1 MELTEEQKEIIDYN
15 LEKNSVLK
23 IIAFAGTGKTTTL
36 VEYAKARPHTR
47 FLYISFNKSVQI
59 EAASKFPKNVT
70 CKTAHSLA
78 WWGFGNKHKDRLVP
92 SFKANTVKDVL
103 DLDSYE
109 DGKFTID
116 TLINYLVSADPKVS
130 KRHIPHTAR
139 QHYEYLKEA
148 EMPNFVDLANRLGR
162 LMCDGSDDQ
171 IGMLHDGYL
180 KLYQLS
186 KPLLKY
192 DVIFLDEA
200 QDINPVI
207 AEIALKQNAGRI
219 IVGDSHQQIYSFRG
233 ARDMMRK
240 VKASKTLYL
249 TNSFRFD
256 NNIARVA
263 NMILQTFKDEDNKV
277 VGLKKKTKSTF
288 SKGYTVIA
296 RTNAAIFSEAAK
308 LYVKNKIAFV
318 GGISGYR
325 FERIVDVYYLDSNKK
340 DNIKDPYIRCFHD
353 FEDLKDYAKATEDWE
368 IMGVCRVVEEY
379 GKRIP
384 KLVEKITDA
393 AVDMNKAKILLT
405 TGHKA
410 KGLEWANVHITSDFP
425 DLVEDGEIIETS
437 SLEPDEFNL
446 IYVAVTRSMGGL
458 RFQPGSSIADFI
470 IEAKKQTKEKVV
482 GQ

>member
-1 MELTEEQKEIIDYN
+1 M
-15 LEKNSVLK
+15 
-23 IIAFAGTGKTTTL
+23 
-36 VEYAKARPHTR
+36 EYAKARPTTR
-47 FLYISFNKSVQI
+47 FIYISFNKSVQI
-59 EAASKFPKNVT
+59 EAALKFPQNVT

-78 WWGFGNKHKDRLVP
+78 WWGFGDKHKDRLVP

-103 DLDSYE
+103 ELDSYE
-109 DGKFTID
+109 DAKFTID
-116 TLINYLVSADPKVS
+116 TLINYLVSAAPKVS
-130 KRHIPHTAR
+130 KRHIPGAAR
-139 QHYEYLKEA
+139 QHYEYLKES

-162 LMCDGSDDQ
+162 LMCDGSDER

-186 KPLLKY
+186 KPKLRY

-200 QDINPVI
+200 QDINPVM
-207 AEIALKQNAGRI
+207 AEIALKQSTGRI

-249 TNSFRFD
+249 THSFRFD

-263 NMILQTFKDEDNKV
+263 NLILQTFKDENKKV
-277 VGLKKKTKSTF
+277 VGLKKKKKSSF

-308 LYVKNKIAFV
+308 LYRKHKIAFV

-325 FERIVDVYYLDSNKK
+325 FERIADVFYLDSNKRDK
-340 DNIKDPYIRCFHD
+340 IYDPYIRCFYD

-379 GKRIP
+379 GKRTP

-393 AVDMNKAKILLT
+393 AVDMHKAKILLT

-410 KGLEWANVHITSDFP
+410 KGLEWENVHITSDFP
-425 DLVEDGEIIETS
+425 DLVEDGEIIEPS

-458 RFQPGSSIADFI
+458 RFQQGSSIPEFI
-470 IEAKKQTKEKVV
+470 KRANKRIKNVKKETA
-482 GQ
+482 